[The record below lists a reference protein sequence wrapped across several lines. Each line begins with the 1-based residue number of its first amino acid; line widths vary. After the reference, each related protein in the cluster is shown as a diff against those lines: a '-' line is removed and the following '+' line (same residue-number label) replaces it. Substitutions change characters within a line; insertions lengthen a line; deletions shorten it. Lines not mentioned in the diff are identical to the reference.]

1 MLIIEEAAKLC
12 EETLLPLNQSGD
24 SEGCSFNNGVV
35 TAPKGFKEAYKTFS
49 ENGWQGLKVKEEFGG
64 QNLPYIMNMI
74 LDEMI
79 SSTNMSFGLYPGLTA
94 NAIDAIEKSANEDLK
109 NTYLPNLTSG
119 KWTGT
124 MNLTE
129 PQCGTDLGLSKTMAT
144 PLDDGSY
151 SITGTKIF
159 ITCGEHDLSDN
170 IIHLV
175 LARTPNAPPGIKGI
189 SLFLVP
195 KFLPN
200 DSGDFVERN
209 KVECGSIEKKMG
221 IHASP
226 TCVMHYN
233 EAKGWL
239 VGDINKGMR
248 AMFIMMNGAR
258 LFVGIQGLGL
268 SETAYQ
274 SALYY
279 SKERLQGK
287 LSSSNQVADPIIVHP
302 EIRKNLLYIKSINE
316 AVRGLTLLAGNHF
329 DNIENSSDDKE
340 KKLSENFIALMTPI
354 IKSYASDK
362 SVENTNRAMQIYG
375 GHGFITDHGM
385 EQLVRDARITTI
397 YEGTNGIQALD
408 LIGRKLQTDNGALFN
423 EFFTMIDNYHV
434 KISNNQDMKKYIDLF
449 MPSYDS
455 YKSIFEYIKSL
466 NDENEINSHAVE
478 FLNLSS
484 LIALGYIWLHYIE
497 ISLAKLEKH
506 DESFYKSK
514 IETGADLKYSITPA
528 LTLDLTYNTDF
539 AQVEVDEQQVNLDRF
554 NLFFPEKRPFFLEN
568 AGQFSVGSPG
578 EIDLFFSRRIGID
591 SNKIKSAGEF
601 KLE

>member
-1 MLIIEEAAKLC
+1 MQIYKTPLREFKFLIEDYLALKDSQVLKNQELETSDLMLILEEAAKLC

-24 SEGCSFNNGVV
+24 SEGCKFDNGVV
-35 TAPKGFKEAYKTFS
+35 TAPKGFKEAYKIFS

-64 QNLPYIMNMI
+64 QNLPYIMNML

-79 SSTNMSFGLYPGLTA
+79 SSTNMAFGLYPGLTA
-94 NAIDAIEKSANEDLK
+94 NAIDAIEKSASEDLK
-109 NTYLPNLTSG
+109 KIYLPNLTSG

-144 PLDDGSY
+144 PNEDGSY
-151 SITGTKIF
+151 NLTGTKIF
-159 ITCGEHDLSDN
+159 ITCGEHDLSEN

-200 DSGDFVERN
+200 ENGDHNLRN
-209 KVECGSIEKKMG
+209 KLECGSIEKKMG

-239 VGDINKGMR
+239 VGDLNKGMR

-287 LSSSNQVADPIIVHP
+287 LASSNHVADPILVHP

-329 DNIENSSDDKE
+329 DVVEKSTDDTE
-340 KKLSENFIALMTPI
+340 KKISENFVALMTPI

-362 SVENTNRAMQIYG
+362 AVENTNRAMQIYG

-408 LIGRKLQTDNGALFN
+408 LIGRKLNTDDGNLFK
-423 EFFTMIDNYHV
+423 EFFDLVDSYIN
-434 KISNNQDMKKYIDLF
+434 KIKTKKDILPYLNLYL
-449 MPSYDS
+449 PSYDR
-455 YKSIFEYIKSL
+455 YKEIFNIIKSL
-466 NDENEINSHAVE
+466 SDEKEINSHAVE
-478 FLNLSS
+478 FLNFSS
-484 LIALGYIWLHYIE
+484 LIALGYVWLNYIE
-497 ISLAKLEKH
+497 ISLNKLNDVQ
-506 DESFYKSK
+506 DEFYNSK
-514 IETGADLKYSITPA
+514 IETG
-528 LTLDLTYNTDF
+528 N
-539 AQVEVDEQQVNLDRF
+539 
-554 NLFFPEKRPFFLEN
+554 FFLTKLLTETKMLSEN
-568 AGQFSVGSPG
+568 IQSGGKYYNDYKDNYFDTA
-578 EIDLFFSRRIGID
+578 I
-591 SNKIKSAGEF
+591 
-601 KLE
+601 